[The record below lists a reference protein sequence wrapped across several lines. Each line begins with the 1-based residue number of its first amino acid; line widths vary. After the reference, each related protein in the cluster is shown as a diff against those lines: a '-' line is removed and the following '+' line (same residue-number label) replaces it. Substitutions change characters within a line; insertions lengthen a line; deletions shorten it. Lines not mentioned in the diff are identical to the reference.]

1 MGTKKRPQKEID
13 WVIEWYARGLLATA
27 IVEKFQKKFGR
38 KLNVSTIRDIV
49 HKHKNDYEF
58 DKVDTEKIRQ
68 TKEREELIKLTCEF
82 IKENNR
88 MPLKDEFDKKIMKF
102 TLVRREFDSLIKFET
117 YLRKNHG
124 VTFEDIIDEKL
135 FTKKNFLTLR
145 QKVNKSNV
153 FVITTAVTNCEPS
166 IGLKTLKSYCEHRN
180 GELLI
185 VPCSDPAKKFQK
197 KNGGKKW
204 RLHPDF
210 KDENIVFRDLRINKN
225 LFISTIKM
233 SAKQLQPL
241 TGLKRIAQR
250 EGSMIC
256 ASPKLFLDYVSFGNS
271 KDKRRAIMTT
281 GGITVPDY
289 ESEYYMSGRT
299 EYFANH
305 DHSLGAVIVE
315 VVDDKTFHF
324 RQIQIEPETG
334 IIYDINKKYYP
345 DGRVE
350 DIRGTKETPVLLRLP
365 DYHVTETDPVA
376 KANWKEICELTQPVN
391 MSVEDFFNGT
401 SINHWDKNNMVIKS
415 KKAVN
420 GEASLEDE
428 LSMCADEM
436 NDLLTWPCKNL
447 VYIWGNHELFLT
459 RWLDSAEYAKD
470 GQELNHH
477 LGVKLADQ
485 YLEGKNPLRWALE
498 EHIGID
504 NKEKLIWLTEDDSFK
519 PSGTIENGVHGH
531 IGRGGTRTSSLAVFE
546 EIYGPCT
553 VMHNHTPG
561 WFRDVVRGGTSTYC
575 DSEHIGYIKGLSIT
589 WMQACVLEHCNGSR
603 QIINVIDGT
612 WTTNKEY
619 FL

>member
-1 MGTKKRPQKEID
+1 MVKKTPQIEID
-13 WVIEWYARGLLATA
+13 WIIEWYAGGDRSID
-27 IVEKFQKKFGR
+27 IVGKFQKKFGR
-38 KLNVSTIRDIV
+38 KISASHVRNLI
-49 HKHKNDYEF
+49 HQHKNDYEF
-58 DKVDTEKIRQ
+58 DRVKSSKERML
-68 TKEREELIKLTCEF
+68 KEREELIDKTCEF
-82 IKENNR
+82 IKDNNR
-88 MPLKDEFDKKIMKF
+88 FPSYDEFDKKIASF
-102 TLVRREFDSLIKFET
+102 VIVRREFSSVIKFEN
-117 YLRKNHG
+117 YLRKKRPEA
-124 VTFEDIIDEKL
+124 FENIIDEKL
-135 FTKKNFLTLR
+135 FTKKNFLNLR
-145 QKVNKSNV
+145 QTVNKNKTFIV
-153 FVITTAVTNCEPS
+153 TTAVTNCEPS
-166 IGLKTLKSYCEHRN
+166 IGLQTLKSMCGHLN
-180 GELLI
+180 SELLI

-256 ASPKLFLDYVSFGNS
+256 ASPKIFLDYVSFGNS

-305 DHSLGAVIVE
+305 DHCLGATIVE

-345 DGRVE
+345 NGKVE
-350 DIRGTKETPVLLRLP
+350 DIRGTKDTPVLLRLP

-376 KANWKEICELTQPVN
+376 KANWKEICILTKPKN
-391 MSVEDFFNGT
+391 MSIEDFFNGT
-401 SINHWDKNNMVIKS
+401 SINHWVKDNMVA
-415 KKAVN
+415 KAKRALS

-428 LSMCADEM
+428 LAMCADEM
-436 NDLLTWPCKNL
+436 NDLSSWPCKNL

-470 GQELNHH
+470 GNELNHH

-485 YLEGKNPLRWALE
+485 YLSGKNPLRWALE
-498 EHIGID
+498 EHIGLD
-504 NKEKLIWLTEDDSFK
+504 NKDKIIWLTEDDSFK

-612 WTTNKEY
+612 WTNNKEY